1 GTFSR
6 RISPTPRKTTA
17 LISALL
23 KRLLTIFWDADR
35 PGAVAISVRNSIRMS
50 VAEFNAELI
59 CAFRGQNPAC
69 LLHLHLKEDYEE
81 WIMLKFLAGLV
92 CGAGVGLLI
101 APTSGE
107 NIRRRLAQAARDPE

>member
-1 GTFSR
+1 
-6 RISPTPRKTTA
+6 
-17 LISALL
+17 
-23 KRLLTIFWDADR
+23 
-35 PGAVAISVRNSIRMS
+35 MS
-50 VAEFNAELI
+50 VAEFNAELM

-107 NIRRRLAQAARDPE
+107 NIRRRLAQAARDPEQLARDTVTNIREKAGDMGANLGRQAAQKAVDQMAPEKFNQPHQRSG